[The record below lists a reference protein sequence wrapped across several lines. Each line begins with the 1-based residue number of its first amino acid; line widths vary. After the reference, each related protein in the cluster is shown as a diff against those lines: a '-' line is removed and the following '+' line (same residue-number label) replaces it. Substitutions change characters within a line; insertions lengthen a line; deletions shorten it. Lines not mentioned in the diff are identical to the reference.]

1 MNDDVVK
8 KETCNTYLGKIA
20 AESDNITYESII
32 KALRQSNTNEGYA
45 VASLLKRGK
54 IKLRI
59 QYAHPRG
66 YAGLYKFKTDYITIY
81 TSVLK
86 TPLSAAGFVTHETKH
101 FLQNLTASK
110 YAKIHEFEAY
120 MWQRN
125 VDKTFPLRLEQE
137 IWDFLN
143 SNPVY
148 KNLK

>member
-1 MNDDVVK
+1 MRV
-8 KETCNTYLGKIA
+8 
-20 AESDNITYESII
+20 
-32 KALRQSNTNEGYA
+32 LRQSNTKEGYA

-54 IKLRI
+54 VKLRI
-59 QYAHPRG
+59 QYVHPRG
-66 YAGLYKFKTDYITIY
+66 YAGLYRFKTDYITIY